1 MTTTLPQLLTTYS
14 PSECMRSLSNCNT
27 VSKAIQPN
35 THSLSAMVRDHGIQK
50 IEAYIKIWLIDLNES
65 LDLRRPLKPSQIDQ
79 ITFFVVSKH
88 RNFNIADINLIFT
101 NAKTGKYGEFYES
114 LSMAK
119 VLSWFNE
126 YSESRSDAAGELSY
140 QNHVQSKTA
149 FSNVSRSCD
158 NTLRE
163 KMKGIGNSHKKHNE
177 LKETKDRKER
187 EKENYKKIKNNDK
200 D

>member
-14 PSECMRSLSNCNT
+14 PSECMRSLSKCNT
-27 VSKAIQPN
+27 LTKAIQSN
-35 THSLSAMVRDHGIQK
+35 THTLSAMVRDHGPQK
-50 IEAYIKIWLIDLNES
+50 IEAYIKLWLIDLNES
-65 LDLRRPLKPSQIDQ
+65 LDLRRPLKQSQIDQ
-79 ITFFVVSKH
+79 ITFFIVNEH

-163 KMKGIGNSHKKHNE
+163 KMKGIGKAHQKEVE
-177 LKETKDRKER
+177 LQKTSER
-187 EKENYKKIKNNDK
+187 IEDIKNQEK
-200 D
+200 